1 MASWE
6 IRFRPDATEHKSCNL
21 PTGPK
26 TQEDCAKSSTFIV
39 STEHLRNMGSSLY
52 PNCVQGPLLLPSS
65 AMLEP
70 TWSKR
75 IFVARSYCKLLG
87 FQLSKAAHASS
98 RDSPLASTSS
108 RGLLAISYISYLS
121 YHPAQAVLVAKAI
134 VEYKNVF
141 RLAPV
146 LGL

>member
-1 MASWE
+1 MQSPN
-6 IRFRPDATEHKSCNL
+6 RPQDPGRLRKIVH
-21 PTGPK
+21 
-26 TQEDCAKSSTFIV
+26 FIV

-52 PNCVQGPLLLPSS
+52 PTCVQGPLLLPSS

-87 FQLSKAAHASS
+87 FQLSMAAHASS

-141 RLAPV
+141 RLATV